1 MTLQIDLPDD
11 VRRLAD
17 EQIASGRFAS
27 LSEYLATLIREDQ
40 NRFDERVRDVLRAR
54 LQSGPGTEMADAAFD
69 AIRNRLDAEIAR
81 RRGA

>member
-17 EQIASGRFAS
+17 EEIASGRFAN
-27 LSEYLATLIREDQ
+27 LSEYLATLIREDRDRADQ
-40 NRFDERVRDVLRAR
+40 RVREVLKAR
-54 LQSGPGTEMADAAFD
+54 LQSGPSQEMTDSAFD
-69 AIRNRLDAEIAR
+69 DIRDRLETEIAR